1 MKNLKRISYIV
12 ISLILFQS
20 FSAVANSLD
29 FHAIDIQHLQHEH
42 KHSEHE
48 QLQSE
53 LSANETSDKVSTEH
67 HNPADC
73 HHCGHCHG
81 THAQWVSQSH
91 INSLKTVVSVHNFNF
106 NHLCISLKFVY
117 LWIHQLMNHDL
128 VMHAL
133 KMIIVV

>member
-1 MKNLKRISYIV
+1 MKNLKRLGYIV

-29 FHAIDIQHLQHEH
+29 FHAIDTQHLQHEH
-42 KHSEHE
+42 KHSEHKQE
-48 QLQSE
+48 QSE

-81 THAQWVSQSH
+81 THAQWLGNNTA
-91 INSLKTVVSVHNFNF
+91 IELASVATHHGFY
-106 NHLCISLKFVY
+106 Y
-117 LWIHQLMNHDL
+117 LSKVIDAPVTQLL
-128 VMHAL
+128 RPPKA
-133 KMIIVV
+133 

>member
-48 QLQSE
+48 QVQSE

-67 HNPADC
+67 HNPAVATIAATAMA
-73 HHCGHCHG
+73 HMHNGS
-81 THAQWVSQSH
+81 VRVIS
-91 INSLKTVVSVHNFNF
+91 TV
-106 NHLCISLKFVY
+106 
-117 LWIHQLMNHDL
+117 
-128 VMHAL
+128 
-133 KMIIVV
+133 

>member
-48 QLQSE
+48 QVQSE

-91 INSLKTVVSVHNFNF
+91 INSLKTVVSVRNFN
-106 NHLCISLKFVY
+106 Y
-117 LWIHQLMNHDL
+117 LDAVIDAPINRLL
-128 VMHAL
+128 RPP
-133 KMIIVV
+133 KITS

>member
-29 FHAIDIQHLQHEH
+29 FHAVDIQHLQHEH

-48 QLQSE
+48 QVQSE

-91 INSLKTVVSVHNFNF
+91 INSLKTVVSVHNFN
-106 NHLCISLKFVY
+106 Y
-117 LWIHQLMNHDL
+117 LDAVIDAPINRLL
-128 VMHAL
+128 RPP
-133 KMIIVV
+133 KITS